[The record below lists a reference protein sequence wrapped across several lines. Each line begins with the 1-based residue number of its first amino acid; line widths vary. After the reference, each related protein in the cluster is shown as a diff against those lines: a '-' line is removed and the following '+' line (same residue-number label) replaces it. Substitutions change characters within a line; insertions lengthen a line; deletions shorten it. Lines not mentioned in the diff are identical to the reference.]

1 MNANEVWGNFPFFFF
16 LLDAIVEHEPEDIMP
31 LTIQL
36 GGSTHAENK
45 VSIPF
50 HFFEISKDFHDNR
63 RKR

>member
-1 MNANEVWGNFPFFFF
+1 
-16 LLDAIVEHEPEDIMP
+16 MP